1 MRIFFGYLFIL
12 FAGIL
17 FLAILS
23 FSPMD
28 SIYFTS
34 NVSQIPQNIA
44 GKFGVFISSIF
55 IIAYGKY
62 ASYIINFGILA
73 LGINF
78 LTSKKLGKSFLK
90 FILIF
95 ISALSFSIALTS
107 ITETEN
113 FINSGVFG
121 IVTTNTLK
129 EFLPKEFIFILFLSL
144 FSLSLISSMKLFRS
158 IVKLIGKILVIL
170 FVFPFGFI
178 LSRKPK
184 SKEKDL
190 NFLDNEVK
198 ENPIEAQKLD
208 KTPLSTPDFLKNE
221 TEIERTKLPTDTP
234 IWLTDSKEKEKLIY
248 SIKELPIEESD
259 ISERINKSSTPLE
272 EEQFL
277 NIQEEESNE
286 IQTDSNIAIEDIS
299 VNQIELIEPEE
310 EITGEADYKEIIT
323 NREEKKEDLPLFI
336 KENKN
341 YIFPSPEE
349 LEKNFR
355 RVAINEEEREIK
367 RISEIIETT
376 FASFKIDVKVSG
388 HSRGPSITRYEIIP
402 PDGLKLRSIINLSDD
417 LALKLGTKNLR
428 IVAPIG
434 NKSIVGIEV
443 PNQHRDTVV
452 LRDIIES
459 QEFKNSKSLLPLILG
474 KDIAGNI
481 IIEDLTEMPHLLIAG
496 TTGSGKS
503 VFVNSLIAGIV
514 FTRTSEE
521 VKFIFIDPKM
531 VELELYE
538 GIPHLISPVITNP
551 EEAIAV
557 LEWLSEE
564 MDRRYNLLSEA
575 GVRNIVD
582 YNKTAIENN
591 LEKLPF
597 IVVIIDE
604 FANLMLRLPKE
615 TEKVISRLAAM
626 ARAVGIHL
634 VVATQRPSVDVVTGI
649 IKANFPSRIAFRVSS
664 QTDSRT
670 ILDKAG
676 AEKLLGKGDLLF
688 MTPNFIDLIR
698 IQAPFVSIKDVET
711 IVKTLKRNGSAEYII
726 NPLDLIEKE
735 TENNFED
742 TTDYTVDPLF
752 KDCLMVAA
760 ENGEVSA
767 SFLQRRF
774 RIGYNRASRIIDAMD
789 RMKIL
794 GPSKGAGKPRE
805 VLIGINEVDKLIN

>member
-1 MRIFFGYLFIL
+1 MRFIFGYLFIAL
-12 FAGIL
+12 AGIL
-17 FLAILS
+17 FLALIS
-23 FSPMD
+23 FSPLD
-28 SIYFTS
+28 SIFFTS
-34 NVSQIPQNIA
+34 SVSQIPQNIA
-44 GKFGVFISSIF
+44 GKAGAFISSIF
-55 IIAYGKY
+55 IISYGKF
-62 ASYIINFGILA
+62 ASYLLDFAILT

-78 LTSKKLGKSFLK
+78 LTSKKIGKTFIKFL
-90 FILIF
+90 LIF
-95 ISALSFSIALTS
+95 ISALSLSIAITS
-107 ITETEN
+107 ISKTEN
-113 FINSGVFG
+113 FIDSGVFG
-121 IVTTNTLK
+121 IVITNLMK

-144 FSLSLISSMKLFRS
+144 FFISLISSMKLFS
-158 IVKLIGKILVIL
+158 SLVKLIGKALLII
-170 FVFPFGFI
+170 FIFPFGIIF
-178 LSRKPK
+178 
-184 SKEKDL
+184 SKKAKKVEKDL
-190 NFLDNEVK
+190 SFLEKESPQILNEKNTEPQTDIKVP
-198 ENPIEAQKLD
+198 E
-208 KTPLSTPDFLKNE
+208 FLK
-221 TEIERTKLPTDTP
+221 TDTAQPERTKLPEETP
-234 IWLTDSKEKEKLIY
+234 KWLSDNAEKAKLIEAIKEKTEEILIQDEK
-248 SIKELPIEESD
+248 KEENTQLTTIEDPVEVETQSYENSVEEIDSPTLIEE
-259 ISERINKSSTPLE
+259 
-272 EEQFL
+272 
-277 NIQEEESNE
+277 
-286 IQTDSNIAIEDIS
+286 
-299 VNQIELIEPEE
+299 EPEE
-310 EITGEADYKEIIT
+310 ITAEADYKEIIT
-323 NREEKKEDLPLFI
+323 HRLEEKPEKIFVPQKGDA
-336 KENKN
+336 
-341 YIFPSPEE
+341 YIYPNPEE
-349 LEKNFR
+349 LEKN
-355 RVAINEEEREIK
+355 IKSLSNSEIEKEIK
-367 RISEIIETT
+367 RVSEIIETT
-376 FASFKIDVKVSG
+376 FTSFKIDVKVSG
-388 HSRGPSITRYEIIP
+388 YSRGPSITRYEIVP
-402 PDGLKLRSIINLSDD
+402 PDGLKLRSIVNLSDD

-443 PNQHRDTVV
+443 PNQQRDNVV

-459 QEFKNSKSLLPLILG
+459 PEYKNTRAILPLILG

-514 FTRTSEE
+514 FHRTSEE

-531 VELELYE
+531 VELELYD

-557 LEWLSEE
+557 LEWVSEE
-564 MDRRYNLLSEA
+564 MDRRYNLLSVVGE
-575 GVRNIVD
+575 RNIVD
-582 YNKTAIENN
+582 YNKEV
-591 LEKLPF
+591 LEYDRLPY

-615 TEKVISRLAAM
+615 TEKIISRLAAM

-711 IVKTLKRNGSAEYII
+711 IVKTLKRNGTAEYLI
-726 NPLDLIEKE
+726 NPIDLIEKE
-735 TENNFED
+735 TEEEFED
-742 TTDYTVDPLF
+742 TTDYTDDPIF
-752 KDCLMVAA
+752 ADCLKIAV

-805 VLIGINEVDKLIN
+805 VLIGLNELNEILT